1 MAIRLL
7 LGVVVAA
14 VISLAVN
21 EARAAGCTGAEQYT
35 DDFTDVGS
43 WSVFDGVSINGG
55 KMIFKEPAT
64 KVDTMINTGF
74 LVGDGDICID
84 VSLLSPISDL
94 AGAYAIVIFWQVDW
108 NNYYE
113 LDIAPNGQAAIF
125 RMQNGKSLRPV
136 DWTAADSLKAGPDM
150 VNSVRL
156 SLKGNSISVYFN
168 DKLFKKING
177 LQPKDGGAMGF
188 GAGAEEKQAD
198 SIAFSK
204 LRVTDPSP

>member
-7 LGVVVAA
+7 LAVVVAA
-14 VISLAVN
+14 VINLAVN

-35 DDFTDVGS
+35 DDFTDAGS
-43 WSVFDGVSINGG
+43 WVLFDGVSIDGG
-55 KMIFKEPAT
+55 KMIFKEPAGKADSFT
-64 KVDTMINTGF
+64 NTGF
-74 LVGDGDICID
+74 LVGDGDICFD
-84 VSLLSPISDL
+84 VSPLSPISDL
-94 AGAYAIVIFWQVDW
+94 AGAYAAVIFWQVDW
-108 NNYYE
+108 KNYYE
-113 LDIAPNGQAAIF
+113 LDIGPNGQAAIF
-125 RMQNGKSLRPV
+125 RFQNGKSLTPV
-136 DWTAADSLKAGPDM
+136 DWTAADSLKAGLDI

-188 GAGAEEKQAD
+188 GAASEEKQVD
-198 SIAFSK
+198 SFAFSK